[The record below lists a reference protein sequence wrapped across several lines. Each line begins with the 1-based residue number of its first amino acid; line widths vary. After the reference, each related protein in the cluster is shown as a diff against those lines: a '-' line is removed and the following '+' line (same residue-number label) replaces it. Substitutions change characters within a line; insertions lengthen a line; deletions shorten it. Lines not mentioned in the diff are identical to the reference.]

1 MGEPVP
7 TDHVKRVERE
17 LAKESSL
24 LNVMIEQAPGMLG
37 MAVMF
42 VVTIAIGVWLRPFFD
57 AAGLHAFGEAGTT
70 QARYIILELGMIFVF
85 TALILWLAK
94 NHKEL
99 FIKYGLMGVLFLAL
113 CYTTVPGAHL
123 LIIDMDDQVPFVF
136 ESNELSE
143 EHLVTTVDDGWIAE
157 ISNWDNHPEN
167 NHNIN
172 WSNYLDYNHTIELN
186 MYSGASNEPLWS
198 AELDAWPGD
207 PTSVI
212 TENLMGYTVTNGA
225 YIWTLDKD
233 DGEVIS
239 KYHCFDGLPNTVAND
254 EGDVYTENY
263 TLLVD
268 GGCSAA
274 FEVIEEPEG
283 DIGQAMGALYI
294 VTQESSLVRKNT
306 FHGTNITAEQ
316 ASWALPQL
324 DLDGGALMLKQIDTN
339 HILMA
344 SERGSIVV
352 TLEKFGDSFT
362 GSNSSRDE
370 LSAAD
375 VPWSSFSGDYDN
387 FTATTFGQ
395 SPFDGGDS
403 NLLVIGTES
412 GEIMAY
418 NWEEAHESP
427 PTNATMSEEN
437 ALKVGSFYEGPIT
450 AIDLND
456 LDDNGQKDLWIAAGD
471 GIHGLFFESMIEYVT
486 IDKDTANS
494 TMIIVEN
501 STVQLVSNNKGYF
514 TENANGSL
522 EYTETTISIESGEF
536 TSDMYNNIG
545 IEWSWLA
552 FGIGLGLAIILMVL
566 LFIRPEWYVVN
577 TVGVLVGAGVIVM
590 LGVTFVPTL
599 IMIFMILAAIY
610 DAWAVYRSKHM
621 LDLADTMIGLKLP
634 ILLVAPQERG
644 YSMLEEQ
651 GSVRPETASA
661 QENVPVQTTQPKKR
675 KKSKEAMFMGLGD
688 VIFPGML
695 VVSAVQW
702 VATGGLEV
710 GIATVIGGLLGYL
723 ALMMFVASGRPQ
735 AGLPLLNGGAILGYI
750 VGGILFAAGT
760 AFSFGISL

>member
-17 LAKESSL
+17 LAKESRL
-24 LNVMIEQAPGMLG
+24 LNVMIEQAPGMIG

-94 NHKEL
+94 KHKEL

-143 EHLVTTVDDGWIAE
+143 EHIVTTIDGGWISE
-157 ISNWDNHPEN
+157 VSNWDSLPEN

-172 WSNYLDYNHTIELN
+172 WSNYLDYNHTIDLN
-186 MYSGASNEPLWS
+186 MYSGAANEPLWS
-198 AELDAWPGD
+198 TKLNAWPGD
-207 PTSVI
+207 PISVI
-212 TENLMGYTVTNGA
+212 TEGLIGYTVTNGA
-225 YIWTLDKD
+225 YVWTLDKD
-233 DGEVIS
+233 SGEVIS
-239 KYHCFDGLPNTVAND
+239 KYQCFEGIPNTVAND

-283 DIGQAMGALYI
+283 EFEEAKGALYI
-294 VTQESSLVRKNT
+294 VTQESSLVRQNT
-306 FHGTNITAEQ
+306 FHGTNFTTHQ
-316 ASWALPQL
+316 AAWALPQL
-324 DLDGGALMLKQIDTN
+324 DLDGGALMLKQIDSE

-344 SERGSIVV
+344 SERGSLVV
-352 TLEKFGDSFT
+352 TLEKFGDGFT
-362 GSNSSRDE
+362 GINSTRDE
-370 LSAAD
+370 LTAAD
-375 VPWSSFSGDYDN
+375 VPWSIFSGDEDS

-395 SPFDGGDS
+395 SPFGGGDS

-418 NWEEAHESP
+418 NWEEAQESP
-427 PTNATMSEEN
+427 TTNATMSEEN

-486 IDKDTANS
+486 IDKDTANG

-501 STVQLVSNNKGYF
+501 TTVQLVSNNEGYF
-514 TENANGSL
+514 TENDNGSL
-522 EYTETTISIESGEF
+522 EYTEATISIESGEF
-536 TSDMYNNIG
+536 TSEMYNNIG

-651 GSVRPETASA
+651 GSVRPETTTV
-661 QENVPVQTTQPKKR
+661 QDNVPVQTTQPMKR

-702 VATGGLEV
+702 VTTGGLEV
-710 GIATVIGGLLGYL
+710 GIATVIGGLFGYL

-750 VGGILFAAGT
+750 IGGILFAAET

>member
-17 LAKESSL
+17 LAKESKL

-94 NHKEL
+94 RHKEM
-99 FIKYGLMGVLFLAL
+99 FIKYGLMSVLFLAL

-123 LIIDMDDQVPFVF
+123 VIIDMDDQVPFVF
-136 ESNELSE
+136 ESNELSD
-143 EHLVTTVDDGWIAE
+143 EHIVTTVDGGWISE
-157 ISNWDNHPEN
+157 VSNWDDYPEF
-167 NHNIN
+167 
-172 WSNYLDYNHTIELN
+172 NHTFDLN
-186 MYSGASNEPLWS
+186 MYSGISDEPLWS
-198 AELDAWPGD
+198 ISLDAWPGD
-207 PTSVI
+207 PVSVI
-212 TENLMGYTVTNGA
+212 TEGLMGYTVTNGA
-225 YIWTLDKD
+225 FIWTLDKSSGEIISTYQCFEGNPIMNETA
-233 DGEVIS
+233 DGDFFLDNFTMVIA
-239 KYHCFDGLPNTVAND
+239 D
-254 EGDVYTENY
+254 
-263 TLLVD
+263 
-268 GGCSAA
+268 GCSAV

-283 DIGQAMGALYI
+283 ETGQAKGALYV
-294 VTQESSLVRKNT
+294 VTKKNSLIRQNT
-306 FHGTNITAEQ
+306 FHGTEITSFQ
-316 ASWALPQL
+316 AAWAFPQL
-324 DLDGGALMLKQIDTN
+324 DLDGGSLMLKQIDSK
-339 HILMA
+339 HILMT
-344 SERGSIVV
+344 SERGSTVV
-352 TLEKFGDSFT
+352 TLEKYGDVIDP
-362 GSNSSRDE
+362 NAVRDE
-370 LSAAD
+370 LTEAN
-375 VPWSSFSGDYDN
+375 VPWHIFSGDDDN
-387 FTATTFGQ
+387 FTSTTFGE
-395 SPFDGGDS
+395 SPFDGGDN
-403 NLLVIGTES
+403 NLLVIGSES
-412 GEIMAY
+412 GEITAY
-418 NWEEAHESP
+418 TWEEGLYDGIENPPLENGSMSVES
-427 PTNATMSEEN
+427 

-450 AIDLND
+450 ALDLND
-456 LDDNGQKDLWIAAGD
+456 LDENDQKDLWIAAGD

-486 IDKDTANS
+486 IDKDTSNG

-501 STVQLVSNNKGYF
+501 STVQLVSNNEGYF
-514 TENANGSL
+514 TEIGGGEL
-522 EYTETTISIESGEF
+522 EYTETTFSIESGGF

-651 GSVRPETASA
+651 GSIHPEATTA

-702 VATGGLEV
+702 VTTGGLEV

-723 ALMMFVASGRPQ
+723 VLMMFVASGRPQ

-750 VGGILFAAGT
+750 VGGLLFAAGT

>member
-24 LNVMIEQAPGMLG
+24 LNVMSEQAPGMLG

-143 EHLVTTVDDGWIAE
+143 EHLVTTVDGGWISE
-157 ISNWDNHPEN
+157 VSNWDNLPEN

-172 WSNYLDYNHTIELN
+172 WSNYLDYNHTIDLN

-198 AELDAWPGD
+198 TKLNSWPGD
-207 PTSVI
+207 PVSVI
-212 TENLMGYTVTNGA
+212 TEGLMGYTVTNGA

-233 DGEVIS
+233 IGSVIS
-239 KYHCFDGLPNTVAND
+239 KYQCFEGIPNTVAND

-263 TLLVD
+263 SLLID

-283 DIGQAMGALYI
+283 EIGQAKGALYI
-294 VTQESSLVRKNT
+294 VTQESSLVRQNT
-306 FHGTNITAEQ
+306 FHDTNITAHQ
-316 ASWALPQL
+316 AAWALPQL
-324 DLDGGALMLKQIDTN
+324 DLDGGALMLKQIDIN
-339 HILMA
+339 HILMT
-344 SERGSIVV
+344 SERGSAVI
-352 TLEKFGDSFT
+352 TLEKFGDPFN
-362 GSNSSRDE
+362 GSRDE
-370 LSAAD
+370 LTAAD
-375 VPWSSFSGDYDN
+375 VLWSSSSEDDDN
-387 FTATTFGQ
+387 FTATAFGQ

-418 NWEEAHESP
+418 NWDEDGERQNVSLEKGVM
-427 PTNATMSEEN
+427 TEEN

-456 LDDNGQKDLWIAAGD
+456 LDDNGQKDLWVAAGD

-486 IDKDTANS
+486 IDKDTANG
-494 TMIIVEN
+494 TMVIVEN
-501 STVQLVSNNKGYF
+501 STVQLVSNNREYF
-514 TENANGSL
+514 TENDNGSL
-522 EYTETTISIESGEF
+522 EYTEATISIESGEF
-536 TSDMYNNIG
+536 TADMYNNIG

-651 GSVRPETASA
+651 GSIRPETAPTQGNA
-661 QENVPVQTTQPKKR
+661 PIQTTQPMKR

-702 VATGGLEV
+702 VTTGGLEV
-710 GIATVIGGLLGYL
+710 GIATVIGGLFGYL

>member
-143 EHLVTTVDDGWIAE
+143 EHIVTTVDGGWISE
-157 ISNWDNHPEN
+157 VSNWDSYPE
-167 NHNIN
+167 
-172 WSNYLDYNHTIELN
+172 YNHTLDLN
-186 MYSGASNEPLWS
+186 MYYGASNEPLWS
-198 AELDAWPGD
+198 TTLDAWPGD

-212 TENLMGYTVTNGA
+212 TEGLMGYTVTNGA
-225 YIWTLDKD
+225 FIWTLDKESGEIISTYQCFEGEPNTYLND
-233 DGEVIS
+233 DGDLI
-239 KYHCFDGLPNTVAND
+239 
-254 EGDVYTENY
+254 TENFSM
-263 TLLVD
+263 LVPD
-268 GGCSAA
+268 GCSAA

-283 DIGQAMGALYI
+283 EHEQAKGALYI
-294 VTQESSLVRKNT
+294 VTLKNSLVRQNT
-306 FHGTNITAEQ
+306 FHGTNITAHQ
-316 ASWALPQL
+316 AAWSFPQL
-324 DLDGGALMLKQIDTN
+324 NIDGGSFMLKQIDTK
-339 HILMA
+339 HILMTSA
-344 SERGSIVV
+344 SGSVII
-352 TLEKFGDSFT
+352 TLEKYGDDFT
-362 GSNSSRDE
+362 NSTRDE
-370 LSAAD
+370 LTLATIL
-375 VPWSSFSGDYDN
+375 WSVSSGDEDN
-387 FTATTFGQ
+387 FTATTFGE
-395 SPFDGGDS
+395 SPFDDGNND
-403 NLLVIGTES
+403 LLVIGTES
-412 GEIMAY
+412 GEITAY
-418 NWEEAHESP
+418 TWEEGLYDGLEMKDPPLENGSMSVES
-427 PTNATMSEEN
+427 T
-437 ALKVGSFYEGPIT
+437 LKVGSFYDGPIT
-450 AIDLND
+450 AFGLND
-456 LDDNGQKDLWIAAGD
+456 LNNDSQKDLWIASGD

-494 TMIIVEN
+494 TMIIIEN
-501 STVQLVSNNKGYF
+501 STIQLVSNNEGYF
-514 TENANGSL
+514 TENDSGEW
-522 EYTETTISIESGEF
+522 EYTETTISFESGKFNE
-536 TSDMYNNIG
+536 DEMYNNIG

-552 FGIGLGLAIILMVL
+552 FGLGLGLAIILMVL

-651 GSVRPETASA
+651 GSIRPETVSA

-702 VATGGLEV
+702 VTTGGLEV
-710 GIATVIGGLLGYL
+710 GIATVLGGLVGYL

-760 AFSFGISL
+760 AFNFGISL

>member
-1 MGEPVP
+1 MGEPAA

-24 LNVMIEQAPGMLG
+24 LNVMVEQAPGMLG

-70 QARYIILELGMIFVF
+70 QARYIILELGMIFLF

-143 EHLVTTVDDGWIAE
+143 EHIVTTVDGGWISE
-157 ISNWDNHPEN
+157 VSNWDNYPE
-167 NHNIN
+167 
-172 WSNYLDYNHTIELN
+172 YNHTLDLN
-186 MYSGASNEPLWS
+186 MYYGASNEPLWS
-198 AELDAWPGD
+198 TTLDAWPGD

-212 TENLMGYTVTNGA
+212 TEGLMGYTVTNGA
-225 YIWTLDKD
+225 FIWTLDKVS
-233 DGEVIS
+233 GEIIS
-239 KYHCFDGLPNTVAND
+239 TYQCFEGEPNTYVNND
-254 EGDVYTENY
+254 GDLITENF
-263 TLLVD
+263 TMVIPD
-268 GGCSAA
+268 GCSAA

-283 DIGQAMGALYI
+283 EHEQAKGALYV
-294 VTQESSLVRKNT
+294 VTQKNSLVRQNT
-306 FHGTNITAEQ
+306 FHGTNITAHQ
-316 ASWALPQL
+316 AAWSFPQL
-324 DLDGGALMLKQIDTN
+324 NVDGGSFMLKQIDTN
-339 HILMA
+339 HILMTTV
-344 SERGSIVV
+344 RGSIII
-352 TLEKFGDSFT
+352 TLEKYGDGFT
-362 GSNSSRDE
+362 NSTRDE
-370 LSAAD
+370 LTSANI
-375 VPWSSFSGDYDN
+375 PWFVSSEDGDN
-387 FTATTFGQ
+387 FTATTFGE
-395 SPFDGGDS
+395 SPFDDGNN

-412 GEIMAY
+412 GMITAY
-418 NWEEAHESP
+418 SWDETGEWYNEADG
-427 PTNATMSEEN
+427 TLDTGVMSEES
-437 ALKVGSFYEGPIT
+437 ALKVGSFYDGPIT
-450 AIDLND
+450 AFGLND
-456 LDDNGQKDLWIAAGD
+456 LDDNGQKDLWVAAGD

-486 IDKDTANS
+486 IDKDTTNS
-494 TMIIVEN
+494 SMIIVEN
-501 STVQLVSNNKGYF
+501 STIQLVSNNEGYF
-514 TENANGSL
+514 TENDNGEW
-522 EYTETTISIESGEF
+522 EYTETTISIESGGF

-545 IEWSWLA
+545 VEWSWLA
-552 FGIGLGLAIILMVL
+552 FGLGLGLAIILMAL

-599 IMIFMILAAIY
+599 LMIFMVLAAIY

-651 GSVRPETASA
+651 VSIHPEAAST
-661 QENVPVQTTQPKKR
+661 QENVSLETTQPKKR

-695 VVSAVQW
+695 VVSAIQW
-702 VATGGLEV
+702 VTTGGFEV
-710 GIATVIGGLLGYL
+710 GIATVVGGLVGYL

-750 VGGILFAAGT
+750 VGGLLFAAGT

>member
-99 FIKYGLMGVLFLAL
+99 FIKYGLMGILFLAL

-143 EHLVTTVDDGWIAE
+143 EHIVTTVDGGWISE
-157 ISNWDNHPEN
+157 VSNWDSYPE
-167 NHNIN
+167 
-172 WSNYLDYNHTIELN
+172 YNHTLDLN
-186 MYSGASNEPLWS
+186 MYYGASNEPLWS
-198 AELDAWPGD
+198 TTLDAWPGD

-212 TENLMGYTVTNGA
+212 TEGLMGYTVTNGA
-225 YIWTLDKD
+225 FIWTLDKESGEIISTYQCFEGEPNTYLND
-233 DGEVIS
+233 DGDLI
-239 KYHCFDGLPNTVAND
+239 
-254 EGDVYTENY
+254 TENFS
-263 TLLVD
+263 LAIPD
-268 GGCSAA
+268 GCSAA

-283 DIGQAMGALYI
+283 EHEQAKGALYI
-294 VTQESSLVRKNT
+294 VTLKNSLVRQNT
-306 FHGTNITAEQ
+306 FHGTNITAHQ
-316 ASWALPQL
+316 AAWSFPQINI
-324 DLDGGALMLKQIDTN
+324 DGGSFMLKQIDTK
-339 HILMA
+339 HILMTSA
-344 SERGSIVV
+344 RGSVII
-352 TLEKFGDSFT
+352 TLEKYGDDFT
-362 GSNSSRDE
+362 NSTRDE
-370 LSAAD
+370 LTLATIL
-375 VPWSSFSGDYDN
+375 WSVSSGDGDN
-387 FTATTFGQ
+387 FTATTFGE
-395 SPFDGGDS
+395 SPFDDGNND
-403 NLLVIGTES
+403 LLVIGTES
-412 GEIMAY
+412 GEITAY
-418 NWEEAHESP
+418 TWEEGLYDGLEMKDPPLENGSMSVES
-427 PTNATMSEEN
+427 
-437 ALKVGSFYEGPIT
+437 ALKVGSFYDGPIT
-450 AIDLND
+450 AFGLND
-456 LDDNGQKDLWIAAGD
+456 LNNDSQKDLWIASGD

-486 IDKDTANS
+486 IDKDTTNA

-501 STVQLVSNNKGYF
+501 STIQLVSNNEGYF
-514 TENANGSL
+514 TENDSGEW
-522 EYTETTISIESGEF
+522 EYTETTISFESGKFNE
-536 TSDMYNNIG
+536 DEMYNNIG

-552 FGIGLGLAIILMVL
+552 FGLGLGLAIILMVL

-651 GSVRPETASA
+651 GSIRPETVSA

-702 VATGGLEV
+702 VTTGGLEV
-710 GIATVIGGLLGYL
+710 GIATVVGGLVGYL

-760 AFSFGISL
+760 AFNFGISL

>member
-24 LNVMIEQAPGMLG
+24 LNVMSEQAPGMLG

-143 EHLVTTVDDGWIAE
+143 EHIVTTVDGGWISE
-157 ISNWDNHPEN
+157 VSNWDSYPE
-167 NHNIN
+167 
-172 WSNYLDYNHTIELN
+172 YNHTLDLN
-186 MYSGASNEPLWS
+186 MYYGASNEPLWS
-198 AELDAWPGD
+198 TTLDAWPGD

-212 TENLMGYTVTNGA
+212 TEGLMGYTVTNGA
-225 YIWTLDKD
+225 FIWTLDKESGEIISTYQCFEGEPNTYLND
-233 DGEVIS
+233 DGDLI
-239 KYHCFDGLPNTVAND
+239 
-254 EGDVYTENY
+254 TENFS
-263 TLLVD
+263 LAIPD
-268 GGCSAA
+268 GCSAA

-283 DIGQAMGALYI
+283 EHEQAKGALYI
-294 VTQESSLVRKNT
+294 VTQKNSLVRQNT
-306 FHGTNITAEQ
+306 FHGTNITAHQ
-316 ASWALPQL
+316 AAWSFPQINI
-324 DLDGGALMLKQIDTN
+324 DGGSFMLKQIDTK
-339 HILMA
+339 HILMTSA
-344 SERGSIVV
+344 RGSVII
-352 TLEKFGDSFT
+352 TLEKYGDDFT
-362 GSNSSRDE
+362 NSTRDE
-370 LSAAD
+370 LTLATIL
-375 VPWSSFSGDYDN
+375 WSVSSGDEDN
-387 FTATTFGQ
+387 FTATTFGE
-395 SPFDGGDS
+395 SPFDDGNND
-403 NLLVIGTES
+403 LLVIGTES
-412 GEIMAY
+412 GEITAY
-418 NWEEAHESP
+418 TWEEGLYDGLEMKDPPLENGSMSVES
-427 PTNATMSEEN
+427 
-437 ALKVGSFYEGPIT
+437 ALKVGSFYDGPIT
-450 AIDLND
+450 AFGLND
-456 LDDNGQKDLWIAAGD
+456 LNNDSQKDLWIASGD
-471 GIHGLFFESMIEYVT
+471 GFHGLFFESMIEYVT
-486 IDKDTANS
+486 IDKDSANS
-494 TMIIVEN
+494 TMIIIEN
-501 STVQLVSNNKGYF
+501 STIQLVSNNEGYF
-514 TENANGSL
+514 TENDSGEW
-522 EYTETTISIESGEF
+522 EYTETTISFESGEF
-536 TSDMYNNIG
+536 NEDEMYNNIG

-552 FGIGLGLAIILMVL
+552 FGLGLGLAIILMVL

-651 GSVRPETASA
+651 GSIRPETVSA

-702 VATGGLEV
+702 VTTGGLEV
-710 GIATVIGGLLGYL
+710 GIATVLGGLVGYL

-760 AFSFGISL
+760 AFNFGISL

>member
-143 EHLVTTVDDGWIAE
+143 EHIVTTVDGGWISE
-157 ISNWDNHPEN
+157 VSNWDSYPE
-167 NHNIN
+167 
-172 WSNYLDYNHTIELN
+172 YNHTLDLN
-186 MYSGASNEPLWS
+186 MYYGASNEPLWS
-198 AELDAWPGD
+198 TTLDAWPGD

-212 TENLMGYTVTNGA
+212 TEGLMGYTVTNGA
-225 YIWTLDKD
+225 FIWTLDKESGEIISTYQCFEGEPNTYLND
-233 DGEVIS
+233 DGDLI
-239 KYHCFDGLPNTVAND
+239 
-254 EGDVYTENY
+254 TENFSM
-263 TLLVD
+263 LVPD
-268 GGCSAA
+268 GCSAA

-283 DIGQAMGALYI
+283 EHEQAKGALYI
-294 VTQESSLVRKNT
+294 VTQKNSLVRQNT
-306 FHGTNITAEQ
+306 FHGTNITAHQ
-316 ASWALPQL
+316 AAWSFPQL
-324 DLDGGALMLKQIDTN
+324 NIDGGSFMLKQIDTK
-339 HILMA
+339 HILMTSA
-344 SERGSIVV
+344 SGSVII
-352 TLEKFGDSFT
+352 TLEKYGDDFT
-362 GSNSSRDE
+362 NSTRDE
-370 LSAAD
+370 LTLATIL
-375 VPWSSFSGDYDN
+375 WSVSSGDEDN
-387 FTATTFGQ
+387 FTATTFGE
-395 SPFDGGDS
+395 SPFDDGNND
-403 NLLVIGTES
+403 LLVIGTES
-412 GEIMAY
+412 GEITAY
-418 NWEEAHESP
+418 TWEEGLYDGLEMKDPPLENGSMSVES
-427 PTNATMSEEN
+427 T
-437 ALKVGSFYEGPIT
+437 LKVGSFYDGPIT
-450 AIDLND
+450 AFGLND
-456 LDDNGQKDLWIAAGD
+456 LNNDSQKDLWIASGD

-494 TMIIVEN
+494 TMIIIEN
-501 STVQLVSNNKGYF
+501 STIQLVSNNEGYF
-514 TENANGSL
+514 TENDSGEW
-522 EYTETTISIESGEF
+522 EYTETTISFESGKFNE
-536 TSDMYNNIG
+536 DEMYNNIG

-552 FGIGLGLAIILMVL
+552 FGLGLGLAIILMVL

-651 GSVRPETASA
+651 GSIRPETVSA

-702 VATGGLEV
+702 VTTGGLEV
-710 GIATVIGGLLGYL
+710 GIATVLGGLVGYL

-760 AFSFGISL
+760 AFNFGISL